1 MDINNIKRPGG
12 FGPLSDSPTDTPIDS
27 KRERSFAD
35 AQARIQ
41 EAGPAKP
48 LGVIGQFSKS
58 ALDDPSK
65 LEIMVRACVS
75 ELIDSRQ
82 SVTGA
87 LSTTDKQSMV
97 DFLSADPLIRSRIE
111 GYLRKVLV

>member
-41 EAGPAKP
+41 EAAPAKP
-48 LGVIGQFSKS
+48 LGVISQFSKA
-58 ALDDPSK
+58 ALQDPSK
-65 LEIMVRACVS
+65 LEVMVRACVS

-82 SVTGA
+82 GVTGA
-87 LSTTDKQSMV
+87 LSSADKQSMV
-97 DFLSADPLIRSRIE
+97 DFLSADPLFRGQIE
-111 GYLRKVLV
+111 SYLRKVLV